1 MAEAENN
8 ISNVEGFLK
17 PFSNTFDS
25 ISSEINAII
34 AQRRE
39 LVEVYPDQTVA
50 IKKMADDQIDLV
62 LADAGV
68 SKDSYR
74 EALQTAKQYSLPF
87 EDSPPTY
94 IKGIARSLGQG
105 LFLGAGDEL
114 EAFVTHMIKNKL
126 FDNQGDPDQTYM
138 EVLSD
143 IQAGISAFE
152 KKNPGVS
159 LTSEIIGG
167 LYFPYYTGL
176 VRGARGLTKG
186 ISKLGPGGRE
196 ATAQGVVGAGAGTFY
211 SYAKDRNVSPLDPL
225 IAGGASAGFSR
236 ALTKT
241 GELRRQAD
249 QDIADAEL
257 LQISGPGGIDE
268 TKIPFRTKVA
278 SKLPNIPQGPGGPPS
293 KPPGDLG
300 APGSRGFHENA
311 MREIIQSADDE
322 GVTFTELLT
331 RLDDYVKANLGEH
344 TTMIDLVDEGGDIA
358 RSIQGLVLESP
369 KGSASKKSYLERQA
383 DAKNRMIPK
392 IFSLFDPEGKMKSVG
407 NNIHRWTERSK
418 EARQAQAKPLYEE
431 FDKIPLFDPR
441 QPLEGTNLLGSQLW
455 ERLNGAM
462 EYDTSIQKAW
472 TQASGKMAFND
483 PRFFK
488 DVGENFLNGKRFD
501 AFKKKLDGQVEEAL
515 KKGNTQEAKDLIEVK
530 NELIGLVDKIVEQST
545 KAKPGEGIYQQA
557 RNIYSGSHGADSAFE
572 LGTGAVK
579 SHKGSN
585 YSADQFEVLWDAL
598 SESEKGFARLGFGQA
613 IREALESD
621 MTKAPNVKKLIMGE
635 ATPNHLERKFHY
647 VFRDDTV
654 TPPGY
659 FGPGILKSGKE
670 RSKDFV
676 NILKKESKFLESF
689 KRLFGGSDTANKLT
703 AIKGVTNKIS
713 DVVDTVADLGPEALI
728 RQGVPSAGLFAK
740 GGNMVSSVFSKEKR
754 RELVRNKYSNEIA
767 EMLFTKG
774 GTVDASKLRNMIKGL
789 DNYKNQLDLEKGL
802 LGFSPYKQG
811 TRLGRYSLL
820 QPTTVPEVSFPI
832 DVLENK

>member
-1 MAEAENN
+1 MAEAETNN
-8 ISNVEGFLK
+8 ISNNVEGFLK

-25 ISSEINAII
+25 IRAEVDAII
-34 AQRRE
+34 AQQK
-39 LVEVYPDQTVA
+39 EVIKLYPDQTEA
-50 IKKMADDQIDLV
+50 IKRMALDQIHAT

-68 SKDSYR
+68 SPESYK

-87 EDSPPTY
+87 DDSPPTY

-126 FDNQGDPDQTYM
+126 FENKGDPDQTYM
-138 EVLSD
+138 EVLAD

-167 LYFPYYTGL
+167 LYFPYYSGL
-176 VRGARGLTKG
+176 IRGARGLTKG
-186 ISKLGPGGRE
+186 LKLGRGGRE
-196 ATAQGVVGAGAGTFY
+196 ATAQGLVGGGAATFY
-211 SYAKDRNVSPLDPL
+211 SYAKDRNVSPLDPV
-225 IAGGASAGFSR
+225 IGGGTAAGFSR
-236 ALTKT
+236 LLTKT
-241 GELRRQAD
+241 GEMRRAAD
-249 QDIADAEL
+249 QDIADSKL
-257 LQISGPGGIDE
+257 LQISGEGGIDE

-278 SKLPNIPQGPGGPPS
+278 SKLPNVPPPPGKPPS
-293 KPPGDLG
+293 KPLGDLG
-300 APGSRGFHENA
+300 EPGSQSFHEAA
-311 MREIIQSADDE
+311 MREIIQAADDE
-322 GVTFTELLT
+322 GVTFQDLIM

-344 TTMIDLVDEGGDIA
+344 TTMVDLVDEGGDIA
-358 RSIQGLVLESP
+358 RTIQGLVLESP
-369 KGSASKKSYLERQA
+369 KGSASKKSYLERQK

-392 IFSLFDPEGKMKSVG
+392 IFSLFDPEGKMKPVG
-407 NNIHRWTERSK
+407 NNIFRWAQKSK
-418 EARQAQAKPLYEE
+418 EERQTQAKPLYDE
-431 FDKIPLFDPR
+431 FDQITLFDPR

-455 ERLNGAM
+455 ERLSGAM
-462 EYDTSIQKAW
+462 EHDSSIKKAW

-488 DVGENFLNGKRFD
+488 DVGENFLNGRRFD

-515 KKGNTQEAKDLIEVK
+515 KKGNTQEAKDRIEVK
-530 NELIGLVDKIVEQST
+530 NELIKLVDTIVEQST
-545 KAKPGEGIYQQA
+545 KAKPGEGVYQQA

-613 IREALESD
+613 LREALESD
-621 MTKAPNVKKLIMGE
+621 MTLSPNVKKLILGE

-647 VFRDDTV
+647 VFRDDFKRPLTGELFSK
-654 TPPGY
+654 T
-659 FGPGILKSGKE
+659 GKE

-676 NILKKESKFLESF
+676 NILNKERKFLESF
-689 KRLFGGSDTANKLT
+689 RRLFGGSDTARNLT
-703 AIKGVTNKIS
+703 AVKGVTNKIS
-713 DVVDTVADLGPEALI
+713 DVVDTVADLAPEALV
-728 RQGVPSAGLFAK
+728 RQGVPSAGLFSK
-740 GGNMVSSVFSKEKR
+740 GGNMISSVFSKEKR

-774 GTVDASKLRNMIKGL
+774 GTVNASKLRDVLNNL

-811 TRLGRYSLL
+811 ARIGKYSLL
-820 QPTTVPEVSFPI
+820 QPTTVPEVVFPT
-832 DVLENK
+832 DVWENK